1 MPPFARTCM
10 RAGLLGLQAFSLVLL
25 LLQPSSAGYM
35 RVLLRFRMGTH
46 SVPNVLGRR
55 FGIPRDQRLCQH
67 CTLHAAHDERHL
79 LLECPAMQTVRDHYP
94 ALFSPA
100 QGSMHLFRL
109 VLWGSHISSWIVL
122 TTLGQRRV
130 LMMMVTRT
138 QAHLHQPWRL
148 YRRKEDYICSSR
160 PGLIRWNIDI
170 VIRPT
175 HLAWQTIP

>member
-1 MPPFARTCM
+1 MPRTAVVGHSGKEEGPTFALGPARLRMPPFARTCM

-94 ALFSPA
+94 ALFSLLRA
-100 QGSMHLFRL
+100 ACIYSGWYCGGRTFRHGLF
-109 VLWGSHISSWIVL
+109 
-122 TTLGQRRV
+122 
-130 LMMMVTRT
+130 
-138 QAHLHQPWRL
+138 
-148 YRRKEDYICSSR
+148 
-160 PGLIRWNIDI
+160 
-170 VIRPT
+170 
-175 HLAWQTIP
+175 